1 MKRYGLIGY
10 PLGHSFSQEYFSK
23 KFKELNISHS
33 HRYEV
38 FELKSI
44 GGFTQIWDRYPD
56 LEGVNVTIPYKI
68 EVMSFLDKIDV
79 SAASA
84 KAVNVVKRKGDKLIG
99 FNSDVFGFKESLKN
113 WLMGV
118 KLEALIFG
126 SGGSSLAVQAGLRAL
141 NIPFKIVSR
150 EIKKG
155 DFTYSQLGQDPSI
168 INRYHLLINA
178 TPKGMFPNIEEGP
191 PISYKNIGHNHYCFD
206 LIYNPEKTFFIRQGR
221 LHNARTKN
229 GLEML
234 KLQAEKSW
242 EIWNNK

>member
-23 KFKELNISHS
+23 SLEELNISHS

-79 SAASA
+79 SAASV

-126 SGGSSLAVQAGLRAL
+126 SGGLSLAVQAGLRAHSTFL
-141 NIPFKIVSR
+141 LKLFPVRSKK
-150 EIKKG
+150 EI
-155 DFTYSQLGQDPSI
+155 
-168 INRYHLLINA
+168 LLIRN
-178 TPKGMFPNIEEGP
+178 
-191 PISYKNIGHNHYCFD
+191 
-206 LIYNPEKTFFIRQGR
+206 
-221 LHNARTKN
+221 
-229 GLEML
+229 
-234 KLQAEKSW
+234 
-242 EIWNNK
+242 